1 MEINEIRIKIDN
13 DLVCLCGNEYG
24 YDVFEKQL
32 KDKIDYSKKNVIIF
46 PENITDIAISF
57 IQGLMREPI
66 KKIGKKNIFD
76 YFEFKAS
83 SSALEKDIKESVV
96 FQVKYNFIINDF
108 EINNKYST
116 QKIKKLI
123 FDFKKNM
130 MIEKYINEDDFN
142 LLKKYLI
149 DIDETVIIL
158 KDKCKSKD
166 TQYMKEKIG
175 HLQCIV
181 KKLFVFIK
189 KKYF

>member
-1 MEINEIRIKIDN
+1 
-13 DLVCLCGNEYG
+13 
-24 YDVFEKQL
+24 
-32 KDKIDYSKKNVIIF
+32 
-46 PENITDIAISF
+46 
-57 IQGLMREPI
+57 
-66 KKIGKKNIFD
+66 
-76 YFEFKAS
+76 
-83 SSALEKDIKESVV
+83 
-96 FQVKYNFIINDF
+96 
-108 EINNKYST
+108 
-116 QKIKKLI
+116 
-123 FDFKKNM
+123 M

>member
-1 MEINEIRIKIDN
+1 MKYNELISIIISSLSLLLSVIVTIHNFSLNKEN
-13 DLVCLCGNEYG
+13 
-24 YDVFEKQL
+24 KKL
-32 KDKIDYSKKNVIIF
+32 KFYNSLIGKNV
-46 PENITDIAISF
+46 ENF
-57 IQGLMREPI
+57 I
-66 KKIGKKNIFD
+66 KKLTQEID
-76 YFEFKAS
+76 
-83 SSALEKDIKESVV
+83 
-96 FQVKYNFIINDF
+96 NFIINDF

-130 MIEKYINEDDFN
+130 MIEKYINE
-142 LLKKYLI
+142 

>member
-1 MEINEIRIKIDN
+1 MKYNELISIIISSLSLLLSVIVTIHNFSLNKEN
-13 DLVCLCGNEYG
+13 
-24 YDVFEKQL
+24 KKL
-32 KDKIDYSKKNVIIF
+32 KFYNSLIGKNV
-46 PENITDIAISF
+46 ENF
-57 IQGLMREPI
+57 I
-66 KKIGKKNIFD
+66 KKLTQEID
-76 YFEFKAS
+76 
-83 SSALEKDIKESVV
+83 
-96 FQVKYNFIINDF
+96 NFIINDF

-123 FDFKKNM
+123 FDLKKNM

-166 TQYMKEKIG
+166 TQYMKEKICY
-175 HLQCIV
+175 LQYIV